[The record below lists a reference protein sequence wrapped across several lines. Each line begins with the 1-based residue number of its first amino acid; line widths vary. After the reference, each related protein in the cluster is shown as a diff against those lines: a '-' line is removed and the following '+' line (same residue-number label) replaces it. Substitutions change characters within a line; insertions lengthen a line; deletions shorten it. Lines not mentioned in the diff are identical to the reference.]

1 MIRMCETMTK
11 ILIFCI
17 LCLFQDLMGELQA
30 QWHEITKLCQL
41 FHTFPK
47 RLKINVTLPTLE
59 QQLIQIKNNQ
69 EHLEDRCKI
78 LLNSLKERSALWK
91 RFTNLKREVK
101 ECSEVIEFRT
111 DLLSIHGTI
120 DYRRLAAI
128 SENLQV
134 RIYFFTS
141 ISDYGFIDNID
152 KLDHLLL

>member
-1 MIRMCETMTK
+1 
-11 ILIFCI
+11 
-17 LCLFQDLMGELQA
+17 MGELQG
-30 QWHEITKLCQL
+30 QWQEITKLCHL

-59 QQLIQIKNNQ
+59 QQLTHIKNNQ
-69 EHLEDRCKI
+69 EALEDRCKI

-91 RFTNLKREVK
+91 RFTDLKREVK

-134 RIYFFTS
+134 
-141 ISDYGFIDNID
+141 N
-152 KLDHLLL
+152 